1 MKLTWLKRQILL
13 FLLFVSSYCLYANDP
28 QAITWFKGNLEQLKT
43 SAKREGKPYFMV
55 FYTNWCT
62 PCQDMDESVFIES
75 GLSQMVNQHF
85 IAYKVNSDDS
95 NRGGEDIARAY
106 DVLFFPTIIVFSPQ
120 GEVLEKR
127 SGFLSAGEM
136 KMLLASYAAKNPPPP
151 TRPLDVVD
159 VTPVASPVTPLR
171 PSGEAPSRTGSDGL
185 YQFNLS
191 RIPSQGYG
199 LQVGVYADYRNVLK
213 EVEII
218 QQQINQPVL
227 VNINQLGSKTVFKVL
242 IGPFESSG
250 DAEESGKMFK
260 AKTGRDGLLVSLN
273 NY

>member
-1 MKLTWLKRQILL
+1 MKYTWLKRQNLF

-28 QAITWFKGNLEQLKT
+28 QAITWFKGSLEQLKI

-75 GLSQMVNQHF
+75 GLSQMANQHF
-85 IAYKVNSDDS
+85 IAYKVNSDES

-106 DVLFFPTIIVFSPQ
+106 DVLFFPTIIVFSSQ
-120 GEVLEKR
+120 GELLERR

-136 KMLLASYAAKNPPPP
+136 KTLLASHAVKNTTPPRTPEVVDITP
-151 TRPLDVVD
+151 AITPVPSTRP
-159 VTPVASPVTPLR
+159 P
-171 PSGEAPSRTGSDGL
+171 GEAPAKTGSDGL

-191 RIPSQGYG
+191 RMPSQGYG

-218 QQQINQPVL
+218 QQQMNQPVL
-227 VNINQLGSKTVFKVL
+227 VNINQLGNRAVFKVL

-260 AKTGRDGLLVSLN
+260 AKTGRDGLLVSLT